1 MYKLQSLACDKLNT
15 GNIIIRNLPFFISQ
29 GGLLHN
35 YHRPCVRIDPEGR
48 CAAMLIYGSDLA
60 ILPFRQGEELDV
72 VAEPTTPTVP
82 ASSSPSSEGFG
93 RGDILPSFT
102 VSLRGLSEVV
112 NNVKDFQFLCGYNN
126 PTVFILY
133 EATPTWA
140 GSVFS
145 IIILYTA
152 CSADIEI
159 FTRRKF
165 SPPAFI
171 GKDFIALIFVLV
183 LCSLRR
189 IALRRDTTSAI
200 GLSLNMS
207 TQSSDVI
214 WHCHSLPFDASYCLA
229 VPRPIG
235 KFLQTT

>member
-1 MYKLQSLACDKLNT
+1 MHS
-15 GNIIIRNLPFFISQ
+15 
-29 GGLLHN
+29 

-72 VAEPTTPTVP
+72 VTEPTTPTLP
-82 ASSSPSSEGFG
+82 ASSSSPSSEGFG

-112 NNVKDFQFLCGYNN
+112 NNVKDFQFLCGYNS

-145 IIILYTA
+145 IVQI
-152 CSADIEI
+152 
-159 FTRRKF
+159 
-165 SPPAFI
+165 
-171 GKDFIALIFVLV
+171 
-183 LCSLRR
+183 
-189 IALRRDTTSAI
+189 
-200 GLSLNMS
+200 
-207 TQSSDVI
+207 
-214 WHCHSLPFDASYCLA
+214 
-229 VPRPIG
+229 
-235 KFLQTT
+235 